1 MTSLQTLCKQAAEQE
16 AVVLRPEE
24 PHWAGM
30 VLGLASLAVGVWLS
44 KGARVD
50 VQAGAPMDMQA
61 GIQAWGWWA
70 MGGVLLSM
78 LLHFSWKTLG
88 PGWRLDFAQR
98 RLSAVGHVAPEVV
111 LDGQGWLVRTG
122 PGKRF
127 AHMAIDLMHDE
138 RGMVARLFEQGA
150 FRRKQRQQMC
160 AVADALALRL
170 GAKRTG
176 PRY

>member
-1 MTSLQTLCKQAAEQE
+1 MSSLHSLRQQAAEQD
-16 AVVLRPEE
+16 AVMLRPEE

-30 VLGLASLAVGVWLS
+30 ALGLASLAVGVWLS
-44 KGARVD
+44 KGAKVD
-50 VQAGAPMDMQA
+50 GQAGM
-61 GIQAWGWWA
+61 QAWGWWA
-70 MGGVLLSM
+70 MGGVMLSM

-98 RLSAVGHVAPEVV
+98 RLFAVGHVAPEVA

-138 RGMVARLFEQGA
+138 RGLVARLFEQGA
-150 FRRKQRQQMC
+150 FRRKQRQQIC
-160 AVADALALRL
+160 AVADALAVRL
-170 GAKRTG
+170 GATRTG